1 MTAGRGGI
9 DEGYVKYSSRWR
21 PGPAPDAALVAELE
35 RWRRPLFDAG
45 LIGYSAEHRVGYGNL
60 SIRATDGFVI
70 SGTQTGH
77 VETTTGEHYA
87 LVTDVD
93 PEANTVHC
101 TGPVQASSEAMTH
114 AALYALSADIGAVV
128 HVHSAA
134 LWRRY
139 RDRLP
144 TTAPE
149 VAYGTPEM
157 AAAFAD
163 LWHDGDFRQRAV
175 AVMAGHEDGLVSV
188 GPDLAV
194 AAKRMLDLAGAPG
207 G

>member
-1 MTAGRGGI
+1 VTAGRGEI
-9 DEGYVKYSSRWR
+9 DEGYVKYSSRWQ

-45 LIGYSAEHRVGYGNL
+45 LIGYSTAHSVGYGNL
-60 SIRATDGFVI
+60 SVRAANGFVI

-77 VETTTGEHYA
+77 VATTTGEHYA
-87 LVTDVD
+87 LVTNVD
-93 PEANTVHC
+93 LEANTVDC
-101 TGPVQASSEAMTH
+101 TGPIQASSEAMTH
-114 AALYALSADIGAVV
+114 AALYGLSADIGAVV

-134 LWRRY
+134 LWQRY

-144 TTAPE
+144 TTASA

-163 LWHDGDFRQRAV
+163 LWHYGDFRERAV
-175 AVMAGHEDGLVSV
+175 AVMAGHEDGLVSI
-188 GPDLAV
+188 GPTLAH
-194 AAKRMLDLAGAPG
+194 AATRMLELASRRGA
-207 G
+207 